1 MSLVNDLQRGV
12 AKAWKTLNGVAMSAL
27 PVGLVFGAAASV
39 VLIRR
44 GGGWTID
51 FAAGYL
57 DPASVATAFVYLA
70 VASVVVLGVLRGA
83 GLRSTAPAV
92 RVGGK
97 LVLDCWLFP
106 LGLFLGLLP
115 AGSVVEHLGQV
126 AALGAACAAA
136 GTVLTLLLFERL
148 FLKRASA

>member
-1 MSLVNDLQRGV
+1 MSVVSDLQRGV
-12 AKAWKTLNGVAMSAL
+12 AKAWKTLNGVPTSAL
-27 PVGLVFGAAASV
+27 PVGLIFGAVGSV

-57 DPASVATAFVYLA
+57 DPASVATAFAWLA
-70 VASVVVLGVLRGA
+70 VASVVVLGILRGA
-83 GLRSTAPAV
+83 GLRSNAPAV

-106 LGLFLGLLP
+106 LGLLLGLIP

-126 AALGAACAAA
+126 ATLGAVCAGV
-136 GTVLTLLLFERL
+136 GTILMLVLFDRL
-148 FLKRASA
+148 FSKR